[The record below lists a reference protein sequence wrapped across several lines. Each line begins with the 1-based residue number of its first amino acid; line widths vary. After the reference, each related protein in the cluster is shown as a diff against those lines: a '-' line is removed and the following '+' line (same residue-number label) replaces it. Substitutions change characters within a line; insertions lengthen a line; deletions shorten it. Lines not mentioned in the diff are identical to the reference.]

1 MPKKTKTTAAE
12 DQVLEAEE
20 PAERL
25 QEILAADADVQAARK
40 AHDVAREHAKG
51 AKETLGLAEARRDS
65 LLHEAREGLPL
76 LDGTPPD
83 DEKENAA

>member
-25 QEILAADADVQAARK
+25 QEILAADAEVQKARK

-65 LLHEAREGLPL
+65 LLHEAREGLSL
-76 LDGTPPD
+76 MKAADAET
-83 DEKENAA
+83 DEAA

>member
-76 LDGTPPD
+76 MKAADAET
-83 DEKENAA
+83 DEAA